1 MNAILIPPA
10 NIDGATFPT
19 CSITLKAEYKP
30 KIADNNPIIKA
41 KIPNDLTSSCFLEK
55 AMTTDINKK
64 VNNDI
69 VKTPTCKNKS
79 II

>member
-30 KIADNNPIIKA
+30 NRADNNPIIKA
-41 KIPNDLTSSCFLEK
+41 KIPNDLASSFFLEK
-55 AMTTDINKK
+55 AMTTATNNK
-64 VNNDI
+64 VSIDI
-69 VKTPTCKNKS
+69 VNTPPCKKKS

>member
-30 KIADNNPIIKA
+30 NIADNNPIIKA
-41 KIPNDLTSSCFLEK
+41 KIPNDLTSSFFLEK
-55 AMTTDINKK
+55 AMTTATNNK
-64 VNNDI
+64 VSIDI
-69 VKTPTCKNKS
+69 VNTPPCKKKS